1 MATMRLEIVTAER
14 IVYSEDVDILVAPG
28 IDGELGILP
37 RHAPLL
43 TVLKPGEIRVV
54 KDGEDSLMA
63 VSGGFLEVLGNKV
76 TILADTAER
85 EDEIDVQ
92 RAEEALKRAEE
103 RVATAPAER
112 DLEKALASMRRSQ
125 ARLRVARRRRRRG
138 RRPRRKHLPA
148 WGRGRLARTLVP
160 ASSPN
165 VTTVK
170 IACSAPS
177 SSFPRRRESTSPAP
191 GFRLKAGMTRDRR
204 HFHPLMWPS

>member
-1 MATMRLEIVTAER
+1 MATIRLEIVTAER
-14 IVYSEDVDILVAPG
+14 VVYSEDIDILVAPG

-103 RVATAPAER
+103 RVAAAPAER
-112 DLEKALASMRRSQ
+112 DLARTLASMRRSQ
-125 ARLRVARRRRRRG
+125 ARLRVARRRRRPPVG
-138 RRPRRKHLPA
+138 SGP
-148 WGRGRLARTLVP
+148 
-160 ASSPN
+160 SPL
-165 VTTVK
+165 
-170 IACSAPS
+170 
-177 SSFPRRRESTSPAP
+177 
-191 GFRLKAGMTRDRR
+191 G
-204 HFHPLMWPS
+204 